1 MVGFPLATIAI
12 SASVLSSLLIIT
24 STAALSHTVNS
35 RATSYQTTSGKKYKT
50 NNNINSIPNRRLS
63 PPFPN
68 GPCGGSIVTLP
79 KEDTYGISERLNG
92 NSFVLPPRD
101 IQVWLPPEYTTTAQQ
116 HPVLFTHD
124 GQNCMD
130 DCDSWTGTS
139 WRMMGALTR
148 LQERGLLQGPTPI
161 VVLLP
166 SAKDDI
172 IPGIVR
178 RRHMEYAGDGVFA
191 EAHYEFIAKTVKPLV
206 DALFNTSPTEN
217 YAIGTSMGGQASLQ
231 LLLRYPELFQGA
243 ACLSPAFDPATF
255 AAVVQQRSLLKKKKV
270 YLDIG
275 GDIGDEK
282 VPFLDLLDHVT
293 QEHWWNPGYFWLDT
307 QLQPAVEA
315 MKWTLEM
322 AGVNV
327 DYQQVAGGRHN
338 ERAWS
343 QRIDLPLL
351 HLLGKKP

>member
-1 MVGFPLATIAI
+1 MCSCDWSSDVCSSDLLSSTITITI
-12 SASVLSSLLIIT
+12 SVSVLSSLLFIT
-24 STAALSHTVNS
+24 STAALSHPINS
-35 RATSYQTTSGKKYKT
+35 RATTYQTTGDKKYRT
-50 NNNINSIPNRRLS
+50 NHVNSIPNRRLS

-79 KEDTYGISERLNG
+79 KEDTFGISERLNG

-101 IQVWLPPEYTTTAQQ
+101 IQVWLPPEYTTIAQQ

-130 DCDSWTGTS
+130 DRDSWTGTS

-191 EAHYEFIAKTVKPLV
+191 EAHYEFIAKTVKPLI
-206 DALFNTSPTEN
+206 DADRKSTRLNSSHRNTSRMPSS
-217 YAIGTSMGGQASLQ
+217 A
-231 LLLRYPELFQGA
+231 
-243 ACLSPAFDPATF
+243 
-255 AAVVQQRSLLKKKKV
+255 
-270 YLDIG
+270 
-275 GDIGDEK
+275 
-282 VPFLDLLDHVT
+282 
-293 QEHWWNPGYFWLDT
+293 
-307 QLQPAVEA
+307 
-315 MKWTLEM
+315 
-322 AGVNV
+322 
-327 DYQQVAGGRHN
+327 
-338 ERAWS
+338 
-343 QRIDLPLL
+343 
-351 HLLGKKP
+351 

>member
-1 MVGFPLATIAI
+1 MVFSVVNLVPFLLFSLAPITIKAL
-12 SASVLSSLLIIT
+12 VSS
-24 STAALSHTVNS
+24 SNNKKKVVNH
-35 RATSYQTTSGKKYKT
+35 K
-50 NNNINSIPNRRLS
+50 NIPTRRLS

-68 GPCGGSIVTLP
+68 GPCGGSIVILP
-79 KEDTYGISERLNG
+79 KEDTFGISEQLNG
-92 NSFVLPPRD
+92 NTFVLPPRD
-101 IQVWLPPEYTTTAQQ
+101 VQVWLPPGYNQQQ
-116 HPVLFTHD
+116 HPVLYTHD

-130 DCDSWTGTS
+130 DADSWTGTS

-148 LQERGLLQGPTPI
+148 LQERHLLQGPTPI

-166 SAKDDI
+166 SAQDDLV
-172 IPGIVR
+172 PGIVR

-206 DALFNTSPTEN
+206 DSLFDTNPKES
-217 YAIGTSMGGQASLQ
+217 YVIGTSMGGQASLQ
-231 LLLRYPELFQGA
+231 LLCRYPHLFQGA

-255 AAVVQQRSLLKKKKV
+255 AAVVQKRHVLKTKKL

-275 GDIGDEK
+275 GDFGDNK
-282 VPFLDLLDHVT
+282 VPWLDLLDHVT
-293 QEHWWNPGYFWLDT
+293 QHHWWNPGYFWLDT
-307 QLQPAVEA
+307 QLQPSVEA
-315 MKWTLEM
+315 MKWILEM
-322 AGVNV
+322 AGVQF

-351 HLLGKKP
+351 HLLGKRP